1 MINTKTIATSGKY
14 GEGGLS
20 VYACAELSNAV
31 YIETNGGPRSVC
43 ESNIADWCED
53 ENCAYALAD
62 LADELHRNG
71 LNDELAE
78 WIDEQLISNGRTEP
92 VDWFACLRNC

>member
-14 GEGGLS
+14 GEGDRA
-20 VYACAELSNAV
+20 VYACAELPCAI
-31 YIETNGGPRSVC
+31 YIETNGGPRDIGEC
-43 ESNIADWCED
+43 NIAEMCED

-71 LNDELAE
+71 LSDELAE
-78 WIDEQLISNGRTEP
+78 WIDEQLISNGRAEP
-92 VDWFACLRNC
+92 VDWFACLRN